1 VKGIQNDVMKTL
13 TSKSIINSGGAAMLY
28 TGLDLHRSFSYITTM
43 NDKGEIAGQK
53 KLPSNGEVVELLKE
67 FDDTMEVAIE
77 ATPSWYWLYDCL
89 EYEGFKVKLSHP
101 LKTKAI
107 AYAKVKTDKVDS
119 ATLAHLLRSDL
130 LPLSYVPEKPI
141 RLNRELLRYRAR
153 LVRVQTRIKNNIH
166 TILAKNNVS
175 HSYSDLFGKEGMAFL
190 YSLSLPEN
198 YKIALEGYLSVLET
212 LRHEIRLAS
221 KRVQALAEENQD
233 AVLLMTIPG
242 VGYYS
247 ALMIESEI
255 GDVKR
260 FPSAK
265 QLCSYAGLVP
275 STYASGNTCYH
286 GHITKQGSRWLRWI
300 LIEAAIH
307 AVKRPGP
314 LRRFYFKVE
323 RKKGG
328 KVAKVATAR
337 KLLEWIYHM
346 MRDNKSFKEVERLA
360 ELQGKGEPVKKPGL
374 VL

>member
-1 VKGIQNDVMKTL
+1 
-13 TSKSIINSGGAAMLY
+13 MLF
-28 TGLDLHRSFSYITTM
+28 TGLDLHRSFSYVTTM
-43 NDKGEIAGQK
+43 TDKGRIVGQR
-53 KLPSNGEVVELLKE
+53 KLPSNGEVVEFLKA
-67 FDDTMEVAIE
+67 FDESMEVAIE
-77 ATPSWYWLYDCL
+77 ATPSWYWLYDQL
-89 EYEGFKVKLSHP
+89 EEEGFDVKLSHP

-130 LPLSYVPEKPI
+130 LPLSYVPEKPV
-141 RLNRELLRYRAR
+141 RLTRELLRYRAS
-153 LVRVQTRIKNNIH
+153 LVKVQTGIKNKIH
-166 TILAKNNVS
+166 AILAKNNVS
-175 HSYSDLFGKEGMAFL
+175 HSYSDLFGKAGMAFL
-190 YSLSLPEN
+190 QLVPLPEN
-198 YKIALEGYLSVLET
+198 YRIALEGYVSVLEAV
-212 LRHEIRLAS
+212 RREIRVAS
-221 KRVQALAEENQD
+221 RRVQQLAQEDPD
-233 AVLLMTIPG
+233 AMLLMTVPG

-247 ALMIESEI
+247 ALLIRSEI

-314 LRRFYFKVE
+314 LRRFYHKVE

-337 KLLEWIYHM
+337 KLLEWMYHILK
-346 MRDNKSFKEVERLA
+346 DGKTFHEIENAVEVLSR
-360 ELQGKGEPVKKPGL
+360 GKPVNFAGL
-374 VL
+374 

>member
-1 VKGIQNDVMKTL
+1 
-13 TSKSIINSGGAAMLY
+13 
-28 TGLDLHRSFSYITTM
+28 M
-43 NDKGEIAGQK
+43 NDKGEIIGQK
-53 KLPSNGEVVELLKE
+53 KLPSNGEIVDFLKE
-67 FDDTMEVAIE
+67 FNDSMEVAIE
-77 ATPSWYWLYDCL
+77 ATPSWYWLYDSL
-89 EYEGFKVKLSHP
+89 EGEGFDVKLSHP

-107 AYAKVKTDKVDS
+107 AYARVKTDKVDS
-119 ATLAHLLRSDL
+119 VTLAHLLRGDL
-130 LPLSYVPEKPI
+130 LPLSYVPAKLV
-141 RLNRELLRYRAR
+141 RMNRELLRYRAS
-153 LVRVQTRIKNNIH
+153 LVKVQTGIKNKIH
-166 TILAKNNVS
+166 TILAKNNIS
-175 HSYSDLFGKEGMAFL
+175 HEYTDLFGKAGMAFL
-190 YSLSLPEN
+190 HSISLSEN
-198 YKIALEGYLSVLET
+198 FKIALEGYLTVLDAI
-212 LRHEIRLAS
+212 RQEIRIAS
-221 KRVQALAEENQD
+221 KRVQQLAEEDQG

-247 ALMIESEI
+247 ALMIKSEV
-255 GDVKR
+255 GDVNR

-314 LRRFYFKVE
+314 LRRFYFKIE

-346 MRDNKSFKEVERLA
+346 MRDDKTFKQVENRTNL
-360 ELQGKGEPVKKPGL
+360 GKGEPAKKPGL